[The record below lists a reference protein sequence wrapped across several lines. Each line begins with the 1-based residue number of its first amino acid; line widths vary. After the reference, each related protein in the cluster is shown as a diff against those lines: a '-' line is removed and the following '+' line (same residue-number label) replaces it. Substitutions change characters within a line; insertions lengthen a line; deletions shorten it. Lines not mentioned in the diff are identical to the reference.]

1 MRNKIVKL
9 TESDL
14 VRLVKK
20 VINEQD
26 NFSLDEPIYK
36 FDKQLGML
44 FLEGARAV
52 KDFDKNKV
60 LVMKGNSE
68 IVKKVLNSLPKTIK
82 MLSFYHCEFADFRN
96 IDLCEFPN
104 LRLVGLI
111 GTPNNF
117 KRNQGGCFGD
127 GDNDLYSRIV

>member
-20 VINEQD
+20 IVKEQE
-26 NFSLDEPIYK
+26 LDRPVKY
-36 FDKQLGML
+36 FDDRQAL
-44 FLEGARAV
+44 

-60 LVMKGNSE
+60 LVVKGNSE
-68 IVKKVLNSLPKTIK
+68 IVEKVLNNLPKTIK
-82 MLSFYHCEFADFRN
+82 MLSFYNCELADFKN

-104 LRLVGLI
+104 LGLVTLL

-117 KRNQGGCFGD
+117 KIYQGDCFDD
-127 GDNDLYSRIV
+127 GDDTELYNRIKGD